1 MHIGTQIVAP
11 EGFDQLVQ
19 DVTYYFLKSD
29 KTKPRV
35 LLVHFAV
42 AKAFEK
48 TKAHLLVMNRDR
60 FEAGISD
67 EKIVPLAVQSK
78 LPPWLKEREGIDLS
92 SLDLLHPNLKIPYS
106 SRVGDRLLT
115 IVPALKHLETIL
127 TTPDP
132 AAEINRRALSCNPV
146 QHETRFRLR
155 FLTYLLFGCNVW
167 ALLPPFHRAG
177 RWPRFDHPNTKFGAP
192 SIAYGARYGYPSSA
206 DMAERC
212 VLCYIKYA
220 KVGMTMTEIY
230 RLSMTEQFKCK
241 TMTLD
246 SGMEIYVH
254 PKGDPFPTY
263 WQFKYRILKEFG
275 LEQVQRTLY
284 GDVRHRAR
292 LAATKGHFSQEVANL
307 YEKIEADGYFTSER
321 PRGYIEG
328 ASLKPLC
335 VVVGSDCLSGTKLGI
350 GFSFGAER
358 STAYRMMLFSMAVP
372 KAFFCM
378 LFGIPFYEGEW
389 NNEGIPSHFGV
400 DRGPGARQALIAD
413 LEKRFPIK
421 EIAPSWSPQ
430 SKATI
435 ESSHPRNLKMDGQP
449 TYVQSK
455 LTPVQMAKKEILR
468 LIKYNH
474 TADMSDRFDPEG
486 DLAFVPPTPISLWN
500 YYDIRFRNDAQPMS
514 IDEAVRTFL
523 TPVDL
528 SLRDDGVWLEGR
540 RFDSPELEKTGIYGK
555 AARSNQEAPKLQGY
569 LLDLCVRYLW
579 VEVNGRLFL
588 VEAKL
593 RTRGDQ
599 ETLWTSFEELKQWS
613 DARRKVDSAFGVH
626 QHAAASKYMN
636 RFTEATGKSWDS
648 GVRRTG
654 KVKRDATVLQEEAE
668 AKQHTA
674 ARSTSA

>member
-1 MHIGTQIVAP
+1 MHIGTQLAAP

-19 DVTYYFLKSD
+19 DLTYHFLKSD
-29 KTKPRV
+29 AVNRRV

-42 AKAFEK
+42 AKSFEK
-48 TKAHLLVMNRDR
+48 TKAQLIVMTRDR
-60 FEAGISD
+60 FETGITD
-67 EKIVPLAVQSK
+67 EMIVPLTTQSA
-78 LPPWLKEREGIDLS
+78 LPPWLKEMEGIDLS
-92 SLDLLHPNLKIPYS
+92 SLDLFRPQLKIPYW
-106 SRVGDRLLT
+106 SRVEDRLLT
-115 IVPALKHLETIL
+115 IISTLKVVDTIL
-127 TTPDP
+127 TAPDP
-132 AAEINRRALSCNPV
+132 AAEINRSALACKPV

-155 FLTYLLFGCNVW
+155 LLTYLCFGSNVW
-167 ALLPPFHRAG
+167 SLLPPFHRAG
-177 RWPRFDHPNTKFGAP
+177 NWPRFDHPSTKFGAP
-192 SIAYGARYGYPSSA
+192 SIAYGARYGYPSSEA
-206 DMAERC
+206 MAERC

-220 KVGMTMTEIY
+220 KVGMNLTEIY

-241 TMTLD
+241 TMKLD

-254 PKGDPFPTY
+254 PKGEPFPTY

-275 LEQVQRTLY
+275 LEQVQRALY

-292 LAATKGHFSQEVANL
+292 LAATKGHFSEDVANL
-307 YEKIEADGYFTSER
+307 YEKVEADGYFTSER

-335 VVVGSDCLSGTKLGI
+335 VVTSRDVLSGKKLGI

-358 STAYRMMLFSMAVP
+358 STAYRMMLFCMAVP
-372 KAFFCM
+372 KDFFCM
-378 LFGIPFYEGEW
+378 LFGIPFHKGEW
-389 NNEGIPSHFGV
+389 NNVGLPAHFGV

-435 ESSHPRNLKMDGQP
+435 ESSHPRDLKMEGQP

-474 TADMSDRFDPEG
+474 TANVSDRIDPDS
-486 DLAFVPPTPISLWN
+486 DLAFIPPNPISLWN
-500 YYDIRFRNDAQPMS
+500 YYDGRFRNDAQPMS

-528 SLRDDGVWLEGR
+528 SMHDDCVWLESR
-540 RFDSPELEKTGIYGK
+540 RFNSPELEKTGIFAK
-555 AARSNQEAPKLQGY
+555 AARSNEEAPKLQGY

-579 VEVNGRLFL
+579 VEVKGQLFL

-599 ETLWTSFEELKQWS
+599 EALWTSLDELKQWS
-613 DARRKVDSAFGVH
+613 EARRKVDSAFALH
-626 QHAAASKYMN
+626 QHAASSKYMS
-636 RFTEATGKSWDS
+636 RFKEAIGKSWDS
-648 GVRRTG
+648 GVRRAG
-654 KVKRDATVLQEEAE
+654 KATRDATARQEEAE
-668 AKQHTA
+668 AKQHTSARNA
-674 ARSTSA
+674 A